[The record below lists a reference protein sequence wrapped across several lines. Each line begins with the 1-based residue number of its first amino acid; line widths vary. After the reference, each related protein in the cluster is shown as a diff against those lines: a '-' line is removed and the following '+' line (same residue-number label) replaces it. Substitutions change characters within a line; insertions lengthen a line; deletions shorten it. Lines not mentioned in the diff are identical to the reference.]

1 MGSLSDWSK
10 GLVAL
15 ITAIIVIAT
24 IAVIV
29 GRNSTAP
36 KVIQAG
42 FSGLGNVVAAAVNPV
57 GNSAQNG
64 NLGANS
70 FTSSAASVGAFSF

>member
-1 MGSLSDWSK
+1 MGTLSDWSK

-15 ITAIIVIAT
+15 ITAIVVIAI

-57 GNSAQNG
+57 NNSAQNG
-64 NLGANS
+64 NLGANAY
-70 FTSSAASVGAFSF
+70 TSSVSSI